1 MNSIVLLIVIPLVF
15 AFLVPIFKNI
25 GKYASKVVT
34 IISMLTGLGL
44 ALYFF
49 ITLNVPV
56 KVILGG
62 WKPPFGIVLVGD
74 KLSLFLAFVVY
85 ILAFLNM
92 FFFDKSFREHA
103 KFYTLYNI
111 AIAGTTGMIL
121 TGDIFNMFVFIEIT
135 GIALYSLIAY
145 SGKVSALKGSLKYL
159 MVGSMASLLLL
170 LGVTLSYHIFGSLNL
185 ADVSNKFYRIPNN
198 LKFLILSLIFTGFF
212 VEAEIFP
219 FNMWA
224 PNAYKGANIP
234 IATLLAGIVSIAAGY
249 LLFRFRYLYGSISSF
264 GNMLVWFGVI
274 TVIIGEFSAF
284 FTYDLR
290 KILAFSSIG
299 QMGLILIAA
308 GISTKLS
315 IYGGFF
321 QILSHSM
328 AKMLLFLL
336 AGFIIYEVGTGDVRK
351 MGGFGK
357 NHPYLSGMF
366 LIGAL
371 SLAGIPGLMGFWGKF
386 NIVGGGIASGQIVP
400 ISFILLAA
408 IAEGVYL
415 LRVVFY
421 LFKEDDE
428 QKKIE
433 KKKIPVGYMIV
444 IILISVT
451 IIAVGVYPQLLN
463 KILNQTTDIIM
474 NSGSYIRMV
483 LG

>member
-1 MNSIVLLIVIPLVF
+1 MNSIVLLIVLPLVF
-15 AFLVPIFKNI
+15 AFLIPIFKGL
-25 GKYASKVVT
+25 GKYASKIVT
-34 IISMLTGLGL
+34 ILSMLTGMGF
-44 ALYFF
+44 AVYFF
-49 ITLNVPV
+49 ITLQVPV
-56 KVILGG
+56 KAILGG

-74 KLSLFLAFVVY
+74 KLSLLFVMIIY
-85 ILAFLNM
+85 ILAFLNL
-92 FFFDKSFREHA
+92 FFFDNNFKEHS

-111 AIAGTTGMIL
+111 AIAGTAGMIL

-145 SGKVSALKGSLKYL
+145 SGKEQALKGSIKYL
-159 MVGSMASLLLL
+159 IIGSMTSLFLL
-170 LGVTLSYHIFGSLNL
+170 LGVTLAYHILGSLNL
-185 ADVSNKFYRIPNN
+185 AHISSKFYQIPNN
-198 LKFLILSLIFTGFF
+198 LKFLILSLIFTSFF

-219 FNMWA
+219 FNMWV

-234 IATLLAGIVSIAAGY
+234 IAALLAGIVSIAAGY
-249 LLFRFRYLYGSISSF
+249 LLFRFRYLYGGMRSF

-274 TVIIGEFSAF
+274 TVVIGEFSAY

-308 GISTKLS
+308 GISNDLS
-315 IYGGFF
+315 VYGGFF
-321 QILSHSM
+321 QILSHSI

-336 AGFIIYEVGTGDVRK
+336 AGFIIYEAGTENVKK

-357 NHPYLSGMF
+357 NHPYLTGIF

-386 NIVGGGIASGQIVP
+386 NIVGGGIAAGRILP
-400 ISFILLAA
+400 ISIVLLAA
-408 IAEGVYL
+408 IAESVYL
-415 LRVVFY
+415 IRVVFH
-421 LFKEDDE
+421 LFKTDE
-428 QKKIE
+428 GKIIE
-433 KKKIPVGYMIV
+433 KKKIPLGYLMVVILLSLTIV
-444 IILISVT
+444 VI
-451 IIAVGVYPQLLN
+451 GVYPQLLN
-463 KILNQTTDIIM
+463 QVLNDATKIIM

>member
-1 MNSIVLLIVIPLVF
+1 MNSIVLLIVLPLVF
-15 AFLVPIFKNI
+15 AFLIPIFKNI
-25 GKYASKVVT
+25 GKYASKIVT
-34 IISMLTGLGL
+34 IISMLTGLSL
-44 ALYFF
+44 AIYFF
-49 ITLNVPV
+49 ATLQFPV

-74 KLSLFLAFVVY
+74 QLSLFFVMVVY
-85 ILAFLNM
+85 ILAFLNL
-92 FFFDKSFREHA
+92 FFFDKSFKEHA

-111 AIAGTTGMIL
+111 AIAGTSGMIL

-145 SGKVSALKGSLKYL
+145 SGKVSALKGSIKYL
-159 MVGSMASLLLL
+159 LIGSMASLFLL
-170 LGVTLSYHIFGSLNL
+170 LGVILAYHIFGSLNL
-185 ADVSNKFYRIPNN
+185 AHIASRFYRIPNN
-198 LKFLILSLIFTGFF
+198 LRFLILSLIFTGFF

-234 IATLLAGIVSIAAGY
+234 VATLLAGIVSIAAGY
-249 LLFRFRYLYGSISSF
+249 LLFRFRYLYGGMRSF
-264 GNMLVWFGVI
+264 GSMLIWFGVT
-274 TVIIGEFSAF
+274 TVVIGEFSAF
-284 FTYDLR
+284 FTFDLR

-308 GISTKLS
+308 GISTRLS

-321 QILSHSM
+321 QILSHSL

-336 AGFIIYEVGTGDVRK
+336 AGFIIYETGTGDVKK
-351 MGGFGK
+351 MEGFGK
-357 NHPYLSGMF
+357 NHPYLTGMF

-371 SLAGIPGLMGFWGKF
+371 SLAGVPGLMGFWGKF
-386 NIVGGGIASGQIVP
+386 NIVGGGIAAGQIIP
-400 ISFILLAA
+400 ISFVLLAA

-415 LRVVFY
+415 MRVVFY
-421 LFKEDDE
+421 LFKTDE
-428 QKKIE
+428 E
-433 KKKIPVGYMIV
+433 KTLERKKIPVGYLIV
-444 IILISVT
+444 LILLSIT
-451 IIAVGVYPQLLN
+451 IIGIGVYPQLLN
-463 KILNQTTDIIM
+463 KVLNNATDIIM